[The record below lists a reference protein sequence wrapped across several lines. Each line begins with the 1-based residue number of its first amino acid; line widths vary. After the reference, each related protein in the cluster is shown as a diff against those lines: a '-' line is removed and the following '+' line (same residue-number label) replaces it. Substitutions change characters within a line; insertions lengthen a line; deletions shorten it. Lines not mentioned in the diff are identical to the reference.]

1 MAALQANRLNMNNQG
16 QGIMP
21 SASNLQHA
29 LADISE
35 KLDRVMDDLLPNS
48 LPMANKVI
56 SLHSREQESE
66 VVASR
71 DGDAKVMEAM
81 RYSALAGGKR
91 LRPFLTVESAKLF
104 GVNPDAAMMTAA
116 AIEFVH
122 TYSLIH
128 DDLPAMDNDDFRRGK
143 PSCHKQFGEAAA
155 ILAGDAL
162 LTFAFEVM
170 AHPNVHADAAVRC
183 ELIRSVARAAGVRG
197 MVGGQM
203 LDLDAEHKTMEADE
217 VIRLQRLKTGEM
229 FAVSCEVGA
238 ILGKAAEPL
247 RARLQR
253 YAHDMGL
260 AFQITDD
267 LLDVEGTR
275 TETGKGVQKDKAKG
289 KATLIG
295 VLGIERA
302 REQAQTLAEQ
312 AINHLSAFDERA
324 NTLRSLAEYVVTRKS

>member
-1 MAALQANRLNMNNQG
+1 MTV
-16 QGIMP
+16 
-21 SASNLQHA
+21 NLQDS
-29 LADISE
+29 LSE
-35 KLDRVMDDLLPNS
+35 TSSMLDRVMAELLPSN
-48 LPMANKVI
+48 LQVNTRVI
-56 SLHSREQESE
+56 SLHSREEETNSSAAPE
-66 VVASR
+66 
-71 DGDAKVMEAM
+71 GEAKVVEAM

-104 GVNPDAAMMTAA
+104 GVNPDAALLTAA

-122 TYSLIH
+122 TYSLVH

-162 LTFAFEVM
+162 LTYAFEVLSN
-170 AHPNVHADAAVRC
+170 PRVHADANVRC
-183 ELIRSVARAAGVRG
+183 ELIRSVARASGVRG

-203 LDLDAEHKTMEADE
+203 MDLDAEHQNLSIDE
-217 VIRLQRLKTGEM
+217 VIRLQRLKTGEL
-229 FAVSCEVGA
+229 FAVSCEAGA
-238 ILGKAAEPL
+238 ILGKAPETM

-275 TETGKGVQKDKAKG
+275 TETGKGVKKDAAAG
-289 KATLIG
+289 KATLVS
-295 VLGIERA
+295 VLGLERA
-302 REQAQTLAEQ
+302 RDQAQTLAEQ
-312 AINHLSAFDERA
+312 AIDHLNTFDERA
-324 NTLRSLAEYVVTRKS
+324 DRLRALANFVVTRKN